1 MINIVPETMKYLPLL
16 LVMGCLMS
24 CSPAQ
29 KKAKLELKVLENQSR
44 VEVWM
49 DEELFTSYRFE
60 SQLHKPVLYPIFA
73 PGGMLVTRGFPLE
86 PRSSERVD
94 HPHHV
99 GLWLNFGDVNGFDF
113 WNNSSAIPEEK
124 KGAYGR
130 IVHRE
135 LLRAEIIEG
144 KGFLEVEMD
153 WIAPDTDQAEILLS
167 EQTSYVFQAWDNI
180 RVIDRFTRLTALADR
195 VVFTDNK
202 EGMLAIRVDRAF
214 ELPSDRPVRLTDES
228 GKPREKAELNNE
240 GVSGWYRNS
249 GGIEGKEVWGKRALW
264 VKLGGKKEGQDVSMV
279 LMDHPDNEGFPACWH
294 AREYGLFSINNLGSK
309 VFNEDYKRYTYS
321 LSKGEALTFR
331 HRFVLAAGDLS
342 EESIQEVYQ
351 AFIEE

>member
-1 MINIVPETMKYLPLL
+1 MKYVLVL

-24 CSPAQ
+24 CSPEQ
-29 KKAKLELKVLENQSR
+29 KKAELELKVLEDQSI

-49 DEELFTSYRFE
+49 DDELFTSYRFE
-60 SQLHKPVLYPIFA
+60 KQFHKPVLYPISA

-113 WNNSSAIPEEK
+113 WNNSTAVPEVK

-130 IVHRE
+130 ILHRE
-135 LLRAEIIEG
+135 LLRAETIDG
-144 KGFLEVEMD
+144 KGILEVGMD
-153 WIAPDTDQAEILLS
+153 WLAPDTDQAEILLS
-167 EQTSYVFQAWDNI
+167 EQTSYVFQAWGEF
-180 RVIDRFTRLTALADR
+180 RVIDRFTRLTAVADQ

-214 ELPSDRPVRLTDES
+214 ELPSDGPVRLTDET
-228 GKPREKAELNNE
+228 GNPKEEAELNNE
-240 GVSGWYRNS
+240 GVNGWYRNS

-264 VKLGGKKEGQDVSMV
+264 VKLGAKKEGQNLSMV

-294 AREYGLFSINNLGSK
+294 ARTYGLFSINNLGSK
-309 VFNEDYKRYTYS
+309 VFNDEYDLQTLS
-321 LSKGEALTFR
+321 LSKGEVLSFR
-331 HRFVLAAGDLS
+331 HRFVLAARDLGDA
-342 EESIQEVYQ
+342 SIQEIYQ

>member
-1 MINIVPETMKYLPLL
+1 MKYVLVL

-24 CSPAQ
+24 CNPRQ
-29 KKAKLELKVLENQSR
+29 KEAELELKVLEDQSR

-60 SQLHKPVLYPIFA
+60 SQLNKPVLYPIFA
-73 PGGMLVTRGFPLE
+73 PGGMPVSRGFPLE

-113 WNNSSAIPEEK
+113 WNNSAAVPEVK

-135 LLRAEIIEG
+135 LLRAEIFEG
-144 KGFLEVEMD
+144 KAFLEVEMD
-153 WIAPDTDQAEILLS
+153 WVAPDTDQAELLLS
-167 EQTSYVFQAWDNI
+167 EQTSYVFQSWADI
-180 RVIDRFTRLTALADR
+180 RVIDRFTRLTAEADR

-228 GKPREKAELNNE
+228 GNPREEAELDNE
-240 GVSGWYRNS
+240 GVTGWYRNS
-249 GGIEGKEVWGKRALW
+249 GGLEGKEVWGKRALW

-294 AREYGLFSINNLGSK
+294 ARAYGLFSINNLGSK
-309 VFNEDYKRYTYS
+309 VFNEDYDLQILS
-321 LSKGEALTFR
+321 LAKGEVLSFR
-331 HRFVLAAGDLS
+331 HRFVLASRDLS
-342 EESIQEVYQ
+342 DKTIREVYQ